1 MTGAPGRLHR
11 TGIVV
16 TALAVAFAAL
26 AFTAATTPWPPSRAG
41 GGAPAGLATGELG
54 SGDDPGGRG
63 DRGAGPPGV
72 DGGAVVMGRCV
83 TPLVQ
88 EQRSRTDNVALAA
101 RILDGAVVGPGEE
114 FLFNANLGRRTEEAG
129 YKPARVIVDG
139 RSEAG
144 LAGGICQVS
153 STLYNAALLS
163 GMEIL
168 ERHPHSRPVPYLPM
182 GLDAT
187 VSYGSLDL
195 RWRNPWSFPVT
206 VRAQVIGAGSELA
219 VWIEGAEEPE
229 KVQLVSEVV
238 EVVPPRPAGE
248 PGYTGRPVAG
258 APLAGGEIVHAGA
271 SGYRVRVWAETR
283 GAGGER
289 CRRLVSEDFYEPVL
303 AVAR

>member
-1 MTGAPGRLHR
+1 
-11 TGIVV
+11 
-16 TALAVAFAAL
+16 
-26 AFTAATTPWPPSRAG
+26 
-41 GGAPAGLATGELG
+41 
-54 SGDDPGGRG
+54 
-63 DRGAGPPGV
+63 
-72 DGGAVVMGRCV
+72 MGRCV

-114 FLFNANLGRRTEEAG
+114 FSFNANLGRRTEEAG

-229 KVQLVSEVV
+229 RYAGIGSGGGGAAQA
-238 EVVPPRPAGE
+238 AGE

-271 SGYRVRVWAETR
+271 SGYRVRCGQNPGRGRREVQEACVGGFLRACAGR
-283 GAGGER
+283 GALTGVNDEDPDITSTPPASCTADSGSPSSAALPSTPKTGT
-289 CRRLVSEDFYEPVL
+289 RLMKLETLVEPSAL
-303 AVAR
+303 RAWRYRPYDRAEQATPR